1 MKQQYISIRHLS
13 KKFNKD
19 FVLKDINAVLNS
31 NEILGFLGP
40 SGAGKTT
47 TIKILT
53 GQLKPTSGNAEILG
67 IECDKINERIYEQI
81 GIVTDSSGV
90 YERMNLY
97 DNLKYFARIL
107 NVPSENIDL
116 LLKRIGLYE
125 HRKKMAGKLS
135 KGQRQRL
142 ILARA
147 ILHRPKV
154 LFLDEPTNGLD
165 PSASNEIHKLLME
178 LKNEGMA
185 IFLTTHNMEE
195 AAKLCDNVALL
206 NDGVIVEYGSPQAIC
221 LKHNQIKK
229 YRVRL
234 TDGTTH
240 LLLQNEKTTGQ
251 IAQWMNSGQ
260 LETIHSCEP
269 TLETVFL
276 DTTGRNL
283 QCPSSILHRPKVLF
297 LDEPTNGLDPSASNE
312 IHKLLMELKNE
323 GMAIFLTTHNMEEA
337 AKLCDNVALLND
349 GVIVEYGSPQ
359 AICLKHNQIKK
370 YRVRLTDGT
379 THLLLQNEKTTGQ
392 IAQWMNSGQL
402 ETIHSCEPTLE
413 TVFLDT
419 TGRNLQ

>member
-1 MKQQYISIRHLS
+1 
-13 KKFNKD
+13 
-19 FVLKDINAVLNS
+19 
-31 NEILGFLGP
+31 
-40 SGAGKTT
+40 
-47 TIKILT
+47 
-53 GQLKPTSGNAEILG
+53 
-67 IECDKINERIYEQI
+67 
-81 GIVTDSSGV
+81 
-90 YERMNLY
+90 MNLY

-147 ILHRPKV
+147 VLHRPKV

-165 PSASNEIHKLLME
+165 PAASNEIHKLLME

-283 QCPSSILHRPKVLF
+283 Q
-297 LDEPTNGLDPSASNE
+297 
-312 IHKLLMELKNE
+312 
-323 GMAIFLTTHNMEEA
+323 
-337 AKLCDNVALLND
+337 
-349 GVIVEYGSPQ
+349 
-359 AICLKHNQIKK
+359 
-370 YRVRLTDGT
+370 
-379 THLLLQNEKTTGQ
+379 
-392 IAQWMNSGQL
+392 
-402 ETIHSCEPTLE
+402 
-413 TVFLDT
+413 
-419 TGRNLQ
+419 